1 MLGLTMVADGSEK
14 EEENVKQRLTNKF
27 NLVTDSI
34 KLGIKVIIKS

>member
-1 MLGLTMVADGSEK
+1 MLSLTMVADGSEK
-14 EEENVKQRLTNKF
+14 EEENVKQCLTNKF